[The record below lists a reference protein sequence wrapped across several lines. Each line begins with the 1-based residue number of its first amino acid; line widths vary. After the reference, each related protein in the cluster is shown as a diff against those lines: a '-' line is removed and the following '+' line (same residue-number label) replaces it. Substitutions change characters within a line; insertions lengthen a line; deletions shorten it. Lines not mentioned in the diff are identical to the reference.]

1 MFRVLYEVVGRPGHV
16 RGRAGALAGHVDLQG
31 RPRAGEE
38 SAKAA
43 QAIAAF
49 QSLAERLEAVAEA
62 RRPWWRR
69 LVG

>member
-1 MFRVLYEVVGRPGHV
+1 
-16 RGRAGALAGHVDLQG
+16 VDLQG

>member
-1 MFRVLYEVVGRPGHV
+1 VDALE
-16 RGRAGALAGHVDLQG
+16 AALAAAEA
-31 RPRAGEE
+31 RAGEE

-62 RRPWWRR
+62 P
-69 LVG
+69 GP